1 MPMAEFSGGAAW
13 TVTVVCNVAPPLH
26 LMVIAYLVGE
36 VGKTPTSL
44 DFEPVTIATTDAGSA
59 GVLVTV
65 GVPDVHAVRPTAVAT
80 PAGTLWV
87 ASVTS
92 VTGSAWAVP
101 ARPARPSAT
110 VAVAPTISVRTCHV
124 RLARD
129 DSVRLTVCMLVP

>member
-13 TVTVVCNVAPPLH
+13 TVTVVCNVVPPLH

-87 ASVTS
+87 ASVTQCLG
-92 VTGSAWAVP
+92 GSREAREAQRHGCRGPHDKRADVP
-101 ARPARPSAT
+101 RPPGT
-110 VAVAPTISVRTCHV
+110 
-124 RLARD
+124 
-129 DSVRLTVCMLVP
+129 